1 MKIKHSDYL
10 VYEVP
15 AGWEVDENDDSTAI
29 YNNDGEG
36 ALTFSFYTIMEMKE
50 TLDEHISIMAKKFI
64 DTNRIKLNKAFILDG
79 TKKGK
84 TVLYGTGVT
93 PDNWFIKIWVIAKY
107 PKVILATYQSE
118 KKTPELKEMEQI
130 ISSFTFTQF

>member
-15 AGWEVDENDDSTAI
+15 AGWEVEENDDSTAI

-36 ALTFSFYTIMEMKE
+36 ALTLSFYTIMEMKE

-64 DTNRIKLNKAFILDG
+64 DTNHIKLNKAFILDG

-84 TVLYGTGVT
+84 TVLCGTGIT

-107 PKVILATYQSE
+107 PKAILATYQSE

-130 ISSFTFTQF
+130 ISSFTFT